1 MVGCV
6 TFTTTAGADCWTLK
20 VFPGPSSLPFRDEFN
35 YLDGHLLDGLC
46 AGWRLNMTWKRKDV
60 EACRFASLLKGPIA
74 RHSTTVAEIIWERKK
89 EKESNAKGFL
99 LPVDHIRRVCVFC
112 VDVKVIFFFGSTAPD
127 MAPVGGGENRRS
139 RLRCLLEESALPR
152 TQQSN

>member
-1 MVGCV
+1 MVDCV

-20 VFPGPSSLPFRDEFN
+20 VFPGPSSLPFCDEFN

-46 AGWRLNMTWKRKDV
+46 AGWRLNMIWKRKDV
-60 EACRFASLLKGPIA
+60 VACCFASRLRGPIA

-89 EKESNAKGFL
+89 KRATLKASCCRSTIFVCVCVLCGCESNL
-99 LPVDHIRRVCVFC
+99 L
-112 VDVKVIFFFGSTAPD
+112 FGSTAPD